1 MSFFHQGPLLQRSLA
16 AYIHRQVPSAFWYV
30 TTLKEEQSCGFWY
43 PYPYLYRRIRATYTR
58 LTCVVIIEVREM
70 PFFHHKVLFFKELQ
84 PRYIHLTVCDNLQG
98 GTVHVA

>member
-16 AYIHRQVPSAFWYV
+16 AYIHRQVPSAF
-30 TTLKEEQSCGFWY
+30 C
-43 PYPYLYRRIRATYTR
+43 TR